1 MNRWSD
7 GREAWQTAF
16 NCCTSLGAQT
26 APLLKDE
33 VASEMFLMQI
43 MGFVMSLKAYLRDEK
58 VTKEECGERMDWQF
72 MRRLNAS
79 VCPPMQA
86 LKVISATSREQVPDD
101 SKLAAAIFDEVSEQ
115 VRVINHALG
124 KMRLIKSTPMTK
136 GYVTT
141 LRSFLILWL
150 GTLPMAVIGR
160 FGWLAPL
167 VIAFIAFLFI
177 NVEKMAVEIEN
188 PFGDDPNDLPQE
200 QYIMQLEE
208 VLLEMLPTYEPE
220 LEEEEDEEGEDA
232 SKASAA
238 LGFPANLPPG
248 RYFMDVPGNHGQPY
262 LSAVLPLAASNG
274 PTQSW
279 REQLRAR
286 MGIGEMMSG
295 SSSPTRTLS
304 SPSRGMPS
312 PTRSSPTRNSPTRL

>member
-86 LKVISATSREQVPDD
+86 LKVISATSREKVPDD

-124 KMRLIKSTPMTK
+124 KMRPKSTPMTK
-136 GYVTT
+136 
-141 LRSFLILWL
+141 
-150 GTLPMAVIGR
+150 
-160 FGWLAPL
+160 
-167 VIAFIAFLFI
+167 
-177 NVEKMAVEIEN
+177 
-188 PFGDDPNDLPQE
+188 
-200 QYIMQLEE
+200 
-208 VLLEMLPTYEPE
+208 
-220 LEEEEDEEGEDA
+220 
-232 SKASAA
+232 
-238 LGFPANLPPG
+238 
-248 RYFMDVPGNHGQPY
+248 H
-262 LSAVLPLAASNG
+262 
-274 PTQSW
+274 
-279 REQLRAR
+279 
-286 MGIGEMMSG
+286 
-295 SSSPTRTLS
+295 
-304 SPSRGMPS
+304 
-312 PTRSSPTRNSPTRL
+312 